1 MAESLFFKEVR
12 IDRMYGS
19 NFDLS
24 LSDLS
29 AHLNIVFGP
38 NGAGKT
44 TIANA
49 LKGLLLPSAG
59 RGVHL
64 FANADLCFGDQTLH
78 VDVKD
83 RRAEC
88 RIGTRTVDRDELSQF
103 LRPKNYHLS
112 LQELL
117 PEVTCDGDLAQEIIR
132 QANGGFDIA
141 EAGRKLAFSLQK
153 RYNRTAEAKE
163 FDQASNKLRR
173 VHREQ
178 HHLQE
183 QKSQRASIQS
193 DLDASRRAAE
203 RVIVIEKIRKW
214 RAAEAEYQQAAT
226 SADDY
231 PTVIRSSHD
240 LTDIVSKT
248 QELANALAQLKR
260 DFGAQHKAIE
270 SVQEKLD
277 QNRLSP
283 NGLKPGELQLLGSH
297 VRDCSEQSRSLEKL
311 NETRESVKEQVQD
324 AWESLGGQIEVGWE
338 PDLTQKDL
346 RHLQKYARDL
356 GSHIHEKQ
364 SLEALTILLEIQ
376 DRKHADTNS
385 DELRDAQQIL
395 VQWILAL
402 KNDFPNRQ
410 TVPTL
415 LLITIISSVA
425 MSFIAGFALHPIGF
439 SGLLISALTLWIY
452 NLLHTD
458 KQSQITSLQIDK
470 LKHLLPELSEKPDLD
485 SLQSG
490 LNQLIETRSKMQLDE
505 LKSNERSRIERS
517 LENLTERQSE
527 LESRK
532 QELVTSLH
540 LDDPPSDIT
549 SLIEFVDRILN
560 WRKLD
565 RKEKEITTKY
575 NIASKHYETLLK
587 TTGDLFAK
595 RGYDRP
601 TGSRDAKRLLDALRH
616 DNDAAKRDSDR
627 LTQEKK
633 TWETTQ
639 SQLKDQESR
648 YTKVFKDLELEI
660 GDLASLADCAR
671 QFSEWS
677 KASSHANELRIRS
690 EGLRQDLPENIES
703 LLEIEDLEDELLL
716 AQQESKK
723 EMNLQE
729 QLTRLDAEIERAEA
743 GNSLENALA
752 EEENKRIALQNVREE
767 KAAKAV
773 GQAILDKLRE
783 NAIKNAPL
791 VFQRAQENF
800 QQVTDHRYTL
810 KIPQNDSFRARDNQQ
825 KRDFD
830 LTELSSATR
839 VQLLLSVRL
848 AFVETQ
854 ETNYRLP
861 ITLDETLANSD
872 DERAQAIIKTM
883 VTLAE
888 DRQIFYFTAQQDE
901 VDKWG
906 DFVPEHLLK
915 VHSIGSSSNQ

>member
-1 MAESLFFKEVR
+1 MTESLFFKEMRV
-12 IDRMYGS
+12 DRMYGS

-49 LKGLLLPSAG
+49 LNGLLLPSAG
-59 RGVHL
+59 RAVHL
-64 FANADLCFGDQTLH
+64 HATADLCFGNQTLH
-78 VDVKD
+78 VDVQD

-88 RIGTRTVDRDELSQF
+88 RIGGKTVDRSELSQF
-103 LRPKNYHLS
+103 LRPKSYHLS

-117 PEVTCDGDLAQEIIR
+117 PEVTGDGDLAQEIIR

-141 EAGRKLAFSLQK
+141 KAGKELAFSLQK
-153 RYNRTAEAKE
+153 RYNRTTEAKE
-163 FDQASNKLRR
+163 FESANDKLRR
-173 VHREQ
+173 IQREQ
-178 HHLQE
+178 HHLQD
-183 QKSQRASIQS
+183 QKNQRANIQS
-193 DLDASRRAAE
+193 DLDVSRQAAE
-203 RVIVIEKIRKW
+203 RVTAIEKIRKW
-214 RAAEAEYQQAAT
+214 QIADAKYQEAVAIVEAYPAA
-226 SADDY
+226 
-231 PTVIRSSHD
+231 IRSSHD

-248 QELANALAQLKR
+248 QELASALAQLKR
-260 DFGAQHKAIE
+260 DVGVQREAIE
-270 SVQEKLD
+270 STQEKLD

-283 NGLKPGELQLLGSH
+283 NGLEPGELQLLDSH
-297 VRDCSEQSRSLEKL
+297 TRDCSEQSRELEKL
-311 NETRESVKEQVQD
+311 NETREATKEQARE
-324 AWESLGGQIEVGWE
+324 AWENLGGHTEHGWD
-338 PDLTQKDL
+338 PAFTQEDL
-346 RHLQKYARDL
+346 RHLQKYAKDF

-364 SLEALTILLEIQ
+364 SLKSLKTLLEAT
-376 DRKHADTNS
+376 DRKGAGMNS

-402 KNDFPNRQ
+402 NEDFPQRQ
-410 TVPTL
+410 NVRTL
-415 LLITIISSVA
+415 LLIIIILSTVLSLG
-425 MSFIAGFALHPIGF
+425 AGFFLHPTGF
-439 SGLLISALTLWIY
+439 SGLLVSVLTFWIY
-452 NLLHTD
+452 TLLHSN
-458 KQSQITSLQIDK
+458 KQPRIAPTQIDK
-470 LKHLLPELSEKPDLD
+470 LKRLLPGLSQKSDLD
-485 SLQSG
+485 SLRSG
-490 LNQLIETRSKMQLDE
+490 LNQLIEIRSKVQLDE
-505 LKSNERSRIERS
+505 LKSNEGLRTERS
-517 LENLTERQSE
+517 LENLAEREPE
-527 LESRK
+527 LETRK
-532 QELVTSLH
+532 QELVSSLH

-565 RKEKEITTKY
+565 RKAKELTTECNITSERY
-575 NIASKHYETLLK
+575 GTLLK

-595 RGYDRP
+595 HGYDRP
-601 TGSRDAKRLLDALRH
+601 TDPRDAERLLDELRH

-627 LTQEKK
+627 LAQEKRA
-633 TWETTQ
+633 WETTL

-648 YTKVFKDLELEI
+648 HTKVFTDLELDI
-660 GDLASLADCAR
+660 GDLAGLASRAR
-671 QFSEWS
+671 QFAEWT
-677 KASSHANELRIRS
+677 KANAHANELRIRS
-690 EGLRQDLPENIES
+690 ESLHRDLPDEHQS
-703 LLEIEDLEDELLL
+703 LLEAENLEDELML
-716 AQQESKK
+716 AQQESEK
-723 EMNLQE
+723 EKDLQE
-729 QLTRLDAEIERAEA
+729 RLTRLDAEIERAEA
-743 GNSLENALA
+743 DNSLENALA
-752 EEENKRIALQNVREE
+752 EKENKRIALESVREE
-767 KAAKAV
+767 KTAKAV
-773 GQAILDKLRE
+773 GQAILDTLRE

-810 KIPQNDSFRARDNQQ
+810 KIPQNESFIAQDNQR

-872 DERAQAIIKTM
+872 DERARAIIKTM

-915 VHSIGSSSNQ
+915 VYSIG